1 MASEPATGT
10 TTISVAVE
18 DAAYNPDW
26 LKSQNPASSNPEILA
41 ASMST
46 SATAPAT
53 ATATT
58 TTVSSS
64 VVSDASQM
72 PSHSDFYVPQP
83 TQASEADEIA
93 RLKEEAEKKKG
104 NKGMGAAVGGA
115 AAVAGIAGL
124 CLVGP
129 IVGVA
134 AAGGAAYVAATNK
147 GAAGTVMRAS
157 GTATSAVAS
166 SARNFD
172 KKHHVVSK
180 TGRGIAGG
188 VGWIAGKVRR
198 NKQQQPQV

>member
-1 MASEPATGT
+1 MSSEPAE
-10 TTISVAVE
+10 TITVAA
-18 DAAYNPDW
+18 DGAYNPDW
-26 LKSQNPASSNPEILA
+26 MKSQNQAVSPEAVA
-41 ASMST
+41 AS
-46 SATAPAT
+46 TA
-53 ATATT
+53 

-64 VVSDASQM
+64 VTSDASQI
-72 PSHSDFYVPQP
+72 PSHSDFYVAQP
-83 TQASEADEIA
+83 PQASEAEEIA

-104 NKGMGAAVGGA
+104 KTGRGAAVGGA

-147 GAAGTVMRAS
+147 GAVGSVMRAS

-172 KKHHVVSK
+172 KKHGVVSK

-188 VGWIAGKVRR
+188 VGWVAGKVRR
-198 NKQQQPQV
+198 NKQPNVSQV